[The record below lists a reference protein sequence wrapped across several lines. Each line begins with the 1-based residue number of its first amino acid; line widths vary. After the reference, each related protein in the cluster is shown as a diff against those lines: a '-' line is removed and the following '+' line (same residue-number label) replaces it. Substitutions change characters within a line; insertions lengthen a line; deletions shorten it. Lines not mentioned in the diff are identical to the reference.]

1 MRQCN
6 KSHCFLYFRKLSK
19 EIKVFLNIFSY
30 SFEYNYK
37 GIKMAVIIGDT
48 CINCAACIDECP
60 VEAIVDEDDNPTGE
74 ELYYVYPD
82 KCVECVDHF
91 DSPACAEACPTE
103 GCITWDMPFTADH
116 KEYFAGGNY
125 IDGLDYVMND
135 TDAVMPM
142 RDDIS
147 LEDRAARKNVVV
159 D

>member
-1 MRQCN
+1 
-6 KSHCFLYFRKLSK
+6 
-19 EIKVFLNIFSY
+19 
-30 SFEYNYK
+30 
-37 GIKMAVIIGDT
+37 MAVIIGDT

-74 ELYYVYPD
+74 EYYYVYPD

-103 GCITWDMPFTADH
+103 GCITWDMPFTGEH
-116 KEYFAGGNY
+116 KEHFKGGNY
-125 IDGLDYVMND
+125 IDGEEYGVENFDVD
-135 TDAVMPM
+135 MPM

-147 LEDRAARKNVVV
+147 LEDRAARKPVVE

>member
-1 MRQCN
+1 
-6 KSHCFLYFRKLSK
+6 
-19 EIKVFLNIFSY
+19 
-30 SFEYNYK
+30 
-37 GIKMAVIIGDT
+37 MAVIIGDT

-103 GCITWDMPFTADH
+103 GCITWDMPFTDDH
-116 KEYFAGGNY
+116 KDHFNGGNY

-135 TDAVMPM
+135 ADAVMPM

-147 LEDRAARKNVVV
+147 LEDRAARKDVVE